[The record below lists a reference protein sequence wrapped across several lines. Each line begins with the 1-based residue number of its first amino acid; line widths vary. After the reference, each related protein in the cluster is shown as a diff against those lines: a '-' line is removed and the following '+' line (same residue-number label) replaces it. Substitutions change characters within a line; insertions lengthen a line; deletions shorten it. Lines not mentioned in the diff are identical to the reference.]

1 MTHSCPRGRI
11 RPVWWR
17 CDVYAVIDS
26 GGKQVTVRE
35 GDLVRV
41 ERIAGS
47 PGDQVTLDRVLLIG
61 DGETR
66 VGTPTVEGASVQARV
81 VRQARAR
88 KIIVMKYKAKAHY
101 RRKTGHRQNFTELR
115 IERIAAPAG

>member
-1 MTHSCPRGRI
+1 M
-11 RPVWWR
+11 
-17 CDVYAVIDS
+17 YAVIDS

-41 ERIAGS
+41 ERMAGS
-47 PGDQVTLDRVLLIG
+47 PGDRVTLDRVLLIG

-115 IERIAAPAG
+115 IERITAPAG